1 MIVRIRQINYR
12 ENLVAKPPYPLV
24 PEPTQSSWIERHP
37 YWKIPAG
44 FLLLV
49 LFVAGVLVLVEV
61 AFQHSAVSKQAT
73 AMARANP
80 QAQQLLGEPIGVGI
94 ILGNIHINGSAGHA
108 DLAIP
113 ISGPKGKGVIHAVA
127 NERAEIWRFTVLRI
141 SIEGQG
147 EPIDLLSAQP
157 PPGREF

>member
-1 MIVRIRQINYR
+1 VT
-12 ENLVAKPPYPLV
+12 KPPYPLI
-24 PEPTQSSWIERHP
+24 PEPTQKSWIERHP
-37 YWKIPAG
+37 HWKIPAG

-61 AFQHSAVSKQAT
+61 AFQNSEVSKQA
-73 AMARANP
+73 AAIARANP
-80 QAQQLLGEPIGVGI
+80 QVRQLLGEPITVGTI

-108 DLAIP
+108 ELAIP

-127 NERAEIWRFTVLRI
+127 NERAEVWRFAFLRV
-141 SIEGQG
+141 SIEGLG
-147 EPIDLLSAQP
+147 EPIGLLPAQP